1 MLNSLSFFCVF
12 ALIISSIFS
21 LSLMA
26 ATTPSQPKKSDAA
39 PQPVIGTKEFPESVL
54 QASAIASQ
62 AWLSLVDKNKYA
74 ESWDKAS
81 TLTKLTVAK
90 DEWMQILEKT
100 RKPLGAVT
108 SRQVVDQRT
117 ATDPSGMPKGKY
129 IVMFYKTV
137 FSHKTAYELVT
148 LNQEDGQWSVL
159 TYQVNAE

>member
-1 MLNSLSFFCVF
+1 MLNSISFFCAF
-12 ALIISSIFS
+12 ALIISSVFS

-26 ATTPSQPKKSDAA
+26 ATTPPSANKSDA
-39 PQPVIGTKEFPESVL
+39 PQVTGTKEFPESVL
-54 QASAIASQ
+54 KDSAAASL
-62 AWLSLVDKNKYA
+62 AWLALVDRNQYG
-74 ESWDKAS
+74 ESWDKSS

-90 DEWMQILEKT
+90 DEWVQILEKT

-117 ATDPSGMPKGKY
+117 AIDPSGMPKGKY

-137 FSHKTAYELVT
+137 FAHKTAYELVT
-148 LNQEDGQWSVL
+148 LNQEDGHWSVL